1 MLVWV
6 NKECG
11 NFHWTIAEAIAEA
24 REMYGLGTESCTA
37 TLDELY
43 EPTFIK

>member
-11 NFHWTIAEAIAEA
+11 NFHWTILEAMAEAQ
-24 REMYGLGTESCTA
+24 EMYGWPNTSV

-43 EPTFIK
+43 EPTFLK